1 MNKAAKRLLA
11 GRSGFAVAIASNV
24 IVYTACMMATNANTF
39 FIRRSELTNGIAVKH
54 EQTGQEFGNS
64 KVAAREAIT
73 KTMLSRASYCVPI
86 FFFPAVW
93 NLAIQKLG
101 KAPKPRTLMGNCVEV
116 IGVALGLAIAMPVN
130 CALYP

>member
-1 MNKAAKRLLA
+1 MV
-11 GRSGFAVAIASNV
+11 S
-24 IVYTACMMATNANTF
+24 TNANTF

-54 EQTGQEFGNS
+54 EQSGQDFGNS
-64 KVAAREAIT
+64 KIAAREAIT

-93 NLAIQKLG
+93 NYTIQRLG
-101 KAPKPRTLMGNCVEV
+101 RGPKPRTPLGNCVEV

-130 CALYP
+130 CALYPQISDIEVSKLETDI